1 MGKRLP
7 SVMGDNRQ
15 SLTGRLETIRHL
27 EQISSQGRPI
37 HLISDALIKAGYT
50 LLRRTTSESARC
62 KPVHGLDH
70 REDKTQTRPFECQT
84 TRCILANPDTPV
96 SVRAIIHSILDRKN

>member
-7 SVMGDNRQ
+7 SVMGDSRQ

-37 HLISDALIKAGYT
+37 HLIADALIKAGYT
-50 LLRRTTSESARC
+50 SLDEQARALG
-62 KPVHGLDH
+62 VS
-70 REDKTQTRPFECQT
+70 RSTAWTIVKTKHKLGRLNAKT